1 MGGYQP
7 LRLELVSANKVP
19 IPVNMG
25 FICWLNPPSI
35 IFARLATR
43 SVILLTTSGV
53 MTSGIISPIAN
64 RPIILVDIVIAPSRI
79 RPKNASGEAATFAV
93 VNRDVSIAPPIVTG
107 SILLALVVENL
118 LTVPTP

>member
-1 MGGYQP
+1 
-7 LRLELVSANKVP
+7 
-19 IPVNMG
+19 MG
-25 FICWLNPPSI
+25 FICRLNPPSI

-53 MTSGIISPIAN
+53 MTSGRISLRDN
-64 RPIILVDIVIAPSRI
+64 RPIIVVDIDIAVSKITPN
-79 RPKNASGEAATFAV
+79 NACGETAIFAV
-93 VNRDVSIAPPIVTG
+93 VNRDVFIAPPIVTG

>member
-1 MGGYQP
+1 
-7 LRLELVSANKVP
+7 
-19 IPVNMG
+19 MG
-25 FICWLNPPSI
+25 FICRLNPPSI

-53 MTSGIISPIAN
+53 MTSGRISLRDN
-64 RPIILVDIVIAPSRI
+64 RPIIVVDIDIAVSKITPN
-79 RPKNASGEAATFAV
+79 NACGETAIFAV
-93 VNRDVSIAPPIVTG
+93 VNRDVFITPPIVTG